1 MGNNGK
7 ILIKN
12 GIVVFENETAKTDIF
27 VQNGVI
33 KSFGETGGQGIK
45 AIDAEGCYVF
55 PGFIDMHTHLDDHI
69 GKFYLAD
76 TYDSAS
82 DAALENG
89 ITTLFNFITQ
99 KNGNTLIKELELAL
113 EKLEYRKKTAAELGK
128 ELCSI
133 AFHLTPISFLG
144 DDWND
149 IEYLVSIGFK
159 TFKFYTT
166 YKNAGIYS
174 SYEGLEKII
183 TKLKEFDVTIL
194 IHCED
199 NETIEAV
206 DFRQLDLAQAY
217 SHTLLRPAEAE
228 VIAIRKIL
236 AIAEKTQANIHI
248 VHVST
253 TEGAG
258 LINEYRKRYGN
269 VTCETCPQYL
279 YLNDDNLKT
288 PGGHRYICSPPLR
301 TIDNM
306 NKMREL
312 AVSGYFDAFATDHCA
327 FLKKDKDNFFAD
339 IRDVPNGLPGIG
351 ALTNLIFELY
361 GGLNDKT
368 AVELGRRLSSNPAL
382 ITGLYP
388 MKGVI
393 KEGSDADLTILN
405 YGSKEKSITSTHS
418 FSYETYFGKKSKLD
432 IKYTLLKGNVVYE
445 NN

>member
-1 MGNNGK
+1 MSNNGK

-12 GIVVFENETAKTDIF
+12 GIVVFENEVSKTDIL
-27 VQNGVI
+27 VQNGII
-33 KSFGETGGQGIK
+33 KSFGDTEASDNRT
-45 AIDAEGCYVF
+45 IDAEGCYVF
-55 PGFIDMHTHLDDHI
+55 PGFIDMHTHLDDYI

-76 TYDSAS
+76 TYDTAS
-82 DAALENG
+82 EAALENG

-99 KNGNTLIKELELAL
+99 KNDNSLIKELELAL
-113 EKLEYRKKTAAELGK
+113 EKLEYRKKTVTELGK
-128 ELCSI
+128 ELCNV
-133 AFHLTPISFLG
+133 AFHLTPTTFTD

-149 IEYLVSIGFK
+149 IEYLTSIGFK

-166 YKNAGIYS
+166 YKNAGLYAPYDEI
-174 SYEGLEKII
+174 EKVIS
-183 TKLKEFDVTIL
+183 KLKEYDVTTL

-199 NETIEAV
+199 NDAIESI
-206 DFRQLDLAQAY
+206 DFRHFDLSKAY
-217 SHTLLRPAEAE
+217 SHALLRPVEAE

-236 AIAEKTQANIHI
+236 AIAEKTQAKIHI

-253 TEGAG
+253 AEGAG
-258 LINEYRKRYGN
+258 LINEFRKRFGN

-279 YLNDDNLKT
+279 YLNEENLKT

-301 TIDNM
+301 TIENM

-312 AVSGYFDAFATDHCA
+312 AVGGYFDAYATDHCG

-339 IRDVPNGLPGIG
+339 IRNVPNGMPGIG
-351 ALTNLIFELY
+351 ALTSLIFELY
-361 GGLNDKT
+361 GGLNEKT
-368 AVELGRRLSSNPAL
+368 AIEIGRRLSANPAL

-393 KEGSDADLTILN
+393 QEGSDADITILN
-405 YGSKEKSITSTHS
+405 YGNKEKYITSTHS
-418 FSYETYFGKKSKLD
+418 FSYETYFGRKSKLD
-432 IKYTLLKGNVVYE
+432 IKYTLIKGNVVYE